1 MNNLRTPE
9 YLSPSSLATF
19 ERDPAEFFYKYIV
32 PKDIRPERP
41 PQTDPM
47 AVGSAFDALVK
58 SQLYQDFYGF
68 FQAEVDGY
76 TRRKLVESQCEPHTL
91 PEALVIASDCFEQY
105 VECGAYDALYDLM
118 TSSAKLGQAPRM
130 EFDVEKRVE
139 GVPLLGKPDL
149 HFHTPGGCHFIC
161 DWKVSGSVSKCG
173 VSPQQGYQIVR
184 SINGGRGEGKPHIK
198 YVPMYSCGVLVNA
211 VPMNDTTDY
220 WADQL
225 ATYAWCLGERVGSQE
240 FICRIEQ
247 LACRP
252 CPATD
257 ETDRLRVKCAVHQST
272 VDHDYQVD
280 LISRYQRCWYHVS
293 RGHYFPELTKSD
305 SDAQCELLLR
315 ELRSPTIL
323 PPDLSKND
331 VQPISFGGNNDVQ

>member
-1 MNNLRTPE
+1 MNDLRTPK

-19 ERDPAEFFYKYIV
+19 ERDAEEYFYKYIV
-32 PKDIRPERP
+32 PKDIRPEKP

-58 SQLYQDFYGF
+58 ADIYQDVFGRV
-68 FQAEVDGY
+68 QAEHDGY
-76 TRRKLVESQCEPHTL
+76 TRRNLIECQCEPHTL
-91 PEALVIASDCFEQY
+91 PDALVIASDCFEQY
-105 VECGAYDALYDLM
+105 KDCGALHSLKNAINYSDAE
-118 TSSAKLGQAPRM
+118 PRM
-130 EFDVEKRVE
+130 EFDVVRSVE

-149 HFHTPGGCHFIC
+149 HFYTPGGCHFIC

-184 SINGGRGEGKPHIK
+184 SINGGAGEGQPHKK
-198 YVPMYSCGVLVNA
+198 YVPSYSCGVEVNE
-211 VPMNDTTDY
+211 VPMNETTDY

-225 ATYAWCLGERVGSQE
+225 STYAWCLGEPVGSQR

-257 ETDRLRVKCAVHQST
+257 ETGRLRVKCVTHQAN
-272 VDHDYQVD
+272 VAHDYQVN
-280 LISRYQRCWYHVS
+280 LIERYRRCWYHVS
-293 RGHYFPELTKSD
+293 RGHYFPDRTRAE
-305 SDAQCELLLR
+305 SDAHCELLLR
-315 ELRSPTIL
+315 ELRNPTLL
-323 PPDLSKND
+323 PPDLSNND
-331 VQPISFGGNNDVQ
+331 VQPISFGGDHVQ